1 MFFDTVHDMVGDT
14 PLVRLDLDIPGG
26 TQVFA
31 KLELANPFGMKDRVA
46 RSVIDEARR
55 IGALAPGAP
64 IVESSS
70 GTMALGVALIGRSLG
85 HPVHIVTDPRI
96 DPMTLAKLRS
106 LDVQVHVVSTM
117 TDTGWQGAR
126 LELLHE
132 LMRELPGAFWPRQ
145 YTNPDNPRAY
155 LDLAAEIERDLGCVD
170 VLVGAVGSGGSLC
183 GSTRAMRQTM
193 PGLRS
198 VGVDCVGSILFDQ
211 ADDLTRLQSGLGN
224 SLLPNNLDR
233 RVIDEVH
240 WLNDH
245 EAFEATRA
253 LAREQQI
260 FAGNTSGSVY
270 RVLQDVAARAKPGS
284 RVVGIFPDRGDRYT
298 STVYSD
304 AYWAEHKVADLPRAT
319 TPAAVEYGTPVHQW
333 SRAEVRQPDDL
344 PQRLLFVESGT
355 SESGMAALWSA
366 RDRGLTPVLIT
377 AHPQHYAGLD
387 ETGVEVVVCDT
398 SSLPELCTVIQKRF
412 PRQEIVGL
420 TTTSNLYLPV
430 AGELAHWLGL
440 PGTAAGAVKA
450 ADPDRAAGGNSASGA
465 VNAGSRLTAA
475 GMSS

>member
-1 MFFDTVHDMVGDT
+1 MLFQTVHDMVGHT
-14 PLVRLDLDIPGG
+14 PLVRLDVDVPGG
-26 TQVFA
+26 TQVYA

-46 RSVIDEARR
+46 RSVIEEARR

-70 GTMALGVALIGRSLG
+70 GTMALGVALVGRSLG

-106 LDVQVHVVSTM
+106 LEAQVHVVSAM
-117 TDTGWQGAR
+117 TDQGWQGAR

-132 LMRELPGAFWPRQ
+132 LMRDLPGAFWPRQ

-155 LDLAAEIERDLGCVD
+155 RDLAAEIMHDLGSVD

-183 GSTRAMRQTM
+183 GSTRALRRLM

-198 VGVDCVGSILFDQ
+198 VGVDCVGSVLFGQ
-211 ADDLTRLQSGLGN
+211 ADDLGRLQSGLGN

-270 RVLQDVAARAKPGS
+270 RVLRDVASRAEPGS

-298 STVYSD
+298 ETVYSD
-304 AYWAEHKVADLPRAT
+304 AYWAEHQVADLPLAT
-319 TPAAVEYGTPVHQW
+319 TPTVVEYGTPVLAW
-333 SRAEVRQPDDL
+333 SRADVQRPADL
-344 PQRLLFVESGT
+344 PARLLFVESTT
-355 SESGMAALWSA
+355 SSAGLAALRTA
-366 RDRGLTPVLIT
+366 REHGLAPVLIT
-377 AHPQHYAGLD
+377 AQPGHYDGLD
-387 ETGVEVVVCDT
+387 GTDIEVVVCDT
-398 SSLPELCTVIQKRF
+398 SSLPELRTVIQERF
-412 PRQEIVGL
+412 PRQEIAGV
-420 TTTSNLYLPV
+420 TTTSTFFAPV
-430 AGELAHWLGL
+430 VAELTEWLGL
-440 PGTAAGAVKA
+440 PRDAAHPVNPEGELAVAGAPA
-450 ADPDRAAGGNSASGA
+450 
-465 VNAGSRLTAA
+465 
-475 GMSS
+475 

>member
-1 MFFDTVHDMVGDT
+1 MLFHNVHDMVGDT

-26 TQVFA
+26 TEVYA

-46 RSVIDEARR
+46 RSVIEQARR

-70 GTMALGVALIGRSLG
+70 GTMALGIALVGRSLG

-106 LDVQVHVVSTM
+106 LDVVVHIVSTM

-126 LELLHE
+126 LDLLDE

-145 YTNPDNPRAY
+145 YTNPNNPRAY
-155 LDLAAEIERDLGCVD
+155 RALADEIARDLGSVD

-183 GSTRAMRQTM
+183 GSTRALRRLM
-193 PGLRS
+193 PMLRS
-198 VGVDCVGSILFDQ
+198 VGVDCVGSVLFSQ

-224 SLLPNNLDR
+224 SLSPNNLDR
-233 RVIDEVH
+233 GEIDEVH

-245 EAFEATRA
+245 EAFDATRA

-270 RVLQDVAARAKPGS
+270 RVLRDVATRAKPGS

-298 STVYSD
+298 GTVYSD
-304 AYWAEHKVADLPRAT
+304 AYWAEHRVADLPLAT
-319 TPAAVEYGTPVHQW
+319 TPALVEYGTPVRQW
-333 SRAEVRQPDDL
+333 SRAQMRR
-344 PQRLLFVESGT
+344 PQDQQRILLFVESDTTGP
-355 SESGMAALWSA
+355 GMVALRAAQE
-366 RDRGLTPVLIT
+366 RGLAPVLIT
-377 AHPQHYAGLD
+377 GHPQRHAGLAD
-387 ETGVEVVVCDT
+387 ANIDVVDCDT

-412 PRQEIVGL
+412 PRQDIAGL
-420 TTTSNLYLPV
+420 TTTSDDYLPV
-430 AGELAHWLGL
+430 VAELTDWLGL
-440 PGTAAGAVKA
+440 PGSAGESFIPVAE
-450 ADPDRAAGGNSASGA
+450 
-465 VNAGSRLTAA
+465 LTAA
-475 GMSS
+475 GMPG

>member
-1 MFFDTVHDMVGDT
+1 MLFDAVHDMVGHT
-14 PLVRLDLDIPGG
+14 PLVRLDLDVPGG
-26 TQVFA
+26 TQVYA

-46 RSVIDEARR
+46 KSVIGEARR

-70 GTMALGVALIGRSLG
+70 GTMALGIALVGRSLG

-106 LDVQVHVVSTM
+106 LDVQVHIVSTM

-126 LELLHE
+126 LELLYE
-132 LMRELPGAFWPRQ
+132 LMRDLPGAFWPRQ
-145 YTNPDNPRAY
+145 YSNPDNPGAY
-155 LDLAAEIERDLGCVD
+155 RDLAAEIEQDLGCVD

-183 GSTRAMRQTM
+183 GSTRALRQLM
-193 PGLRS
+193 PKLRS
-198 VGVDCVGSILFDQ
+198 VGVDCVGSVLFDQ
-211 ADDLTRLQSGLGN
+211 DDDLTRLQSGLGN

-245 EAFEATRA
+245 EAFAATRA

-270 RVLQDVAARAKPGS
+270 RVLRDVAARAKPGS
-284 RVVGIFPDRGDRYT
+284 RIVGIFPDRGDRYT

-304 AYWAEHKVADLPRAT
+304 TYWAEHNVTGLPLAT
-319 TPAAVEYGTPVHQW
+319 TPAVVEYGTPVSQW
-333 SRAEVRQPDDL
+333 SRADLRQPADL
-344 PQRLLFVESGT
+344 PERLLFLESGAT
-355 SESGMAALWSA
+355 ESGMAALWRA

-377 AHPQHYAGLD
+377 ADAQHYLGLG

-398 SSLPELCTVIQKRF
+398 GSLPALCTLIQQRF
-412 PRQEIVGL
+412 PRQEIVGV
-420 TTTSNLYLPV
+420 TTTSDRYLPV
-430 AGELAHWLGL
+430 VAELTQWLGL
-440 PGTAAGAVKA
+440 PAMSTGAGTLAGTDLGAVDA
-450 ADPDRAAGGNSASGA
+450 A
-465 VNAGSRLTAA
+465 SRLAA
-475 GMSS
+475 VGTSS